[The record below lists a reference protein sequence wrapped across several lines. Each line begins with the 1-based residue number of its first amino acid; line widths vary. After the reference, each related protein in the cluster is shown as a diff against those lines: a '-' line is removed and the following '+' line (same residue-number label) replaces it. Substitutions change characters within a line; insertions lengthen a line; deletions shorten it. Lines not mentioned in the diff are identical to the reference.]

1 MDLTHPLSASF
12 GHSNVPDGD
21 IYGFGGCEDLSTRIW
36 FLSYDLPSN
45 FSMIFRRVSIYF
57 VEDCLR
63 KGKIRIFGKTG
74 GSEKKNIIIFIE
86 KIIFSKTLAKKKYK
100 FDM

>member
-1 MDLTHPLSASF
+1 MDLTHPLSVSF

-21 IYGFGGCEDLSTRIW
+21 IYGFGSYEDLSTRIW

-45 FSMIFRRVSIYF
+45 FSMVFRRVSIYF

-63 KGKIRIFGKTG
+63 KGKMRIFGKTG
-74 GSEKKNIIIFIE
+74 GQRKKYYYFIE
-86 KIIFSKTLAKKKYK
+86 KSYFLRLWQTK
-100 FDM
+100 